1 MYLTEKQKKKF
12 WNYVDVQGPDD
23 CWSWLSSK
31 RLNGYGQFNIGS
43 KGYGGARKEGAHRV
57 SYFLNIGIVPDIC
70 RHTCDTK
77 DCVNPAHLLN
87 GTQKD
92 NMRDMF
98 ERGRQPVFNQAG
110 ELNGNSRLTEDPVKE
125 IRNRYLPY
133 KVTLKT
139 LAEEYGVSKVNIHYI
154 VKGKMW
160 T

>member
-1 MYLTEKQKKKF
+1 MVMANLILVIKTTVEHEK
-12 WNYVDVQGPDD
+12 
-23 CWSWLSSK
+23 
-31 RLNGYGQFNIGS
+31 
-43 KGYGGARKEGAHRV
+43 KERIEF

-110 ELNGNSRLTEDPVKE
+110 ELNGNSRLTEDQVKE

-133 KVTLKT
+133 KS
-139 LAEEYGVSKVNIHYI
+139 YSKNPC
-154 VKGKMW
+154 
-160 T
+160 